1 MIEDNLIMLTEL
13 QPGTDW
19 TFNNNNTGQPPQT
32 GEEEEN
38 WAVLTVVWCGALNKN
53 YNDRIKLS
61 TISYLILLKQ

>member
-32 GEEEEN
+32 GEEEED
-38 WAVLTVVWCGALNKN
+38 WAVLTVEWSPQQQL
-53 YNDRIKLS
+53 
-61 TISYLILLKQ
+61 

>member
-32 GEEEEN
+32 GEEEED
-38 WAVLTVVWCGALNKN
+38 WAVLTVECIDCGVVWSPQQQL
-53 YNDRIKLS
+53 
-61 TISYLILLKQ
+61 